1 MTLERLCR
9 NGTLFGLAAS
19 TLLLGGWFGK
29 KEKPLLPA
37 SAILVAYTTNGAKD
51 VPVMKEFGRVFDAKW
66 DVLSEL
72 MKELKLGSV
81 VSAEADPFETYLA
94 IDRQEIE
101 WSLVTMGGLVRP
113 ASMKDAAFPDM
124 TWTLCGLINK
134 EKTLAALTQHLQSAH
149 AGVKLEASTLNGT
162 PIWTLR
168 GEAINNARGLNLC
181 LAFSGKRLM
190 LVASNEKALRE
201 LVDLYAGKGERL
213 PKKSPLWKVLDP
225 SRDLISRLMLV
236 NLDDMINKLT
246 TEAERAET
254 LRDPKIN
261 AVVNAL
267 RDVTIETRL
276 VPSRDAVELVA
287 RIGCADEGNA
297 QTLNE
302 LCMTAKISA
311 SFLLS
316 MSMKKKPELRGVQ
329 EWLSRVTSR
338 AEGKEMTLSVRC
350 SPQDI
355 QNMDL
360 KKLMDRQ
367 VNQIKKGS

>member
-1 MTLERLCR
+1 
-9 NGTLFGLAAS
+9 
-19 TLLLGGWFGK
+19 
-29 KEKPLLPA
+29 
-37 SAILVAYTTNGAKD
+37 
-51 VPVMKEFGRVFDAKW
+51 
-66 DVLSEL
+66 
-72 MKELKLGSV
+72 
-81 VSAEADPFETYLA
+81 
-94 IDRQEIE
+94 
-101 WSLVTMGGLVRP
+101 
-113 ASMKDAAFPDM
+113 
-124 TWTLCGLINK
+124 
-134 EKTLAALTQHLQSAH
+134 
-149 AGVKLEASTLNGT
+149 
-162 PIWTLR
+162 
-168 GEAINNARGLNLC
+168 
-181 LAFSGKRLM
+181 M

-236 NLDDMINKLT
+236 NLDDVINTLT

-276 VPSRDAVELVA
+276 VPSEDAVELVA

-316 MSMKKKPELRGVQ
+316 MSMKKRPELRGVQ